1 MPYMPSLFPLY
12 TFNSLPSDMK
22 RGSRRRKFGVY
33 KVGHHLWGKF
43 SQHISQDFTM
53 LLPAEEVLAISLSN
67 AEDIAAP
74 QVALIVSELMA
85 DCNRSVVSELGAK
98 QCGHFRLQVKLA
110 TTCNTECVAALSCT
124 RAT

>member
-1 MPYMPSLFPLY
+1 MPSLFPLD
-12 TFNSLPSDMK
+12 TFNSFPSDMK
-22 RGSRRRKFGVY
+22 RGSRRRKFGIY

-43 SQHISQDFTM
+43 SQDISQDFTV
-53 LLPAEEVLAISLSN
+53 LLPEAEVLAILLSN
-67 AEDIAAP
+67 AEDNAAP

-85 DCNRSVVSELGAK
+85 DCNRSVVSELGAR

-110 TTCNTECVAALSCT
+110 TTCNTTSCVAALSCT